1 MKSQTIDSNRRG
13 APDNIRAKRLTVT
26 PSKTIILALVLAC
39 LCLCSAHLFAT
50 VNGGYIRIT
59 GQQFAG
65 SGTFNLSGNGFTV
78 SGNFNPDLG
87 WWVQLPLGPN
97 GGTISVKGNEG
108 GTDFGIGP
116 AIIGGNS
123 YPSVKWGSGVNGPPV
138 SRFTVTG
145 GPDIRVTVPGT
156 YTTTFAM
163 TGSLCGMV
171 NGPPYGPCDI
181 PLPDVSGIGTVT
193 VVVGRES
200 YGTHDLYV
208 ASATYNFC
216 ACVPPPNSMVAWY
229 SFDQTGS
236 SQQDLTSYNNTA
248 TAHGTTS
255 IAGEVSN
262 ALQFDGTASYVQ
274 APDQSWLNLG
284 TGNLSL
290 DAWVKISN
298 PADDNGVVVLVDK
311 RQSTPILGYHFFLY
325 YGRLGLQL
333 ADSSGYSNYIST
345 TAVPADNLWHL
356 VAVTVVRN
364 SHTGGVW
371 YLDGNPI
378 DAPFDTT
385 ARIGSLNSS
394 GTPLL
399 IGVRQAGLGGGSFFK
414 GGVDEL
420 EIFNRA
426 LSATEVL
433 ALYQA
438 GPAGK
443 CK

>member
-1 MKSQTIDSNRRG
+1 MKSQTIDSNRV
-13 APDNIRAKRLTVT
+13 AHDNTRAKRLTAN
-26 PSKTIILALVLAC
+26 PFKTIIQAFALAC

-50 VNGGYIRIT
+50 TVNGGYIRIT
-59 GQQFAG
+59 GQQFNGTG
-65 SGTFNLSGNGFTV
+65 SFNLSGNGFTV
-78 SGNFNPDLG
+78 SGQFNPDLG
-87 WWVQLPLGPN
+87 WWVQLPLGQN

-108 GTDFGIGP
+108 GTDFSVGSL
-116 AIIGGNS
+116 IIGGGY
-123 YPSVKWGSGVNGPPV
+123 YPSVNWGSGVNGPPGSV
-138 SRFTVTG
+138 FTVTG
-145 GPDIRVTVPGT
+145 GPDIRVTGPGT

-171 NGPPYGPCDI
+171 NGHPYGPCDL
-181 PLPDVSGIGTVT
+181 PMPDVSGIGTVT
-193 VVVGRES
+193 VVVVQQP
-200 YGTHDLYV
+200 YLHVD
-208 ASATYNFC
+208 SATYNFC
-216 ACVPPPNSMVAWY
+216 ACVPPPSGMAAWY
-229 SFDQTGS
+229 SFDQSGS

-248 TAHGTTS
+248 TAHATTS

-262 ALQFDGTASYVQ
+262 ALQFDGTASFVQ
-274 APDQSWLNLG
+274 APDQSWLNMG
-284 TGNLSL
+284 AGNLSL

-311 RQSTPILGYHFFLY
+311 RQSTPILGYHLFLY

-371 YLDGNPI
+371 YLDGHPI
-378 DAPFDTT
+378 DVPFDPT

-399 IGVRQAGLGGGSFFK
+399 IGVRQAGLGGGAFFK
-414 GGVDEL
+414 GGLDEL
-420 EIFNRA
+420 EIFSRA
-426 LSATEVL
+426 LSATEIL
-433 ALYQA
+433 SLYQA